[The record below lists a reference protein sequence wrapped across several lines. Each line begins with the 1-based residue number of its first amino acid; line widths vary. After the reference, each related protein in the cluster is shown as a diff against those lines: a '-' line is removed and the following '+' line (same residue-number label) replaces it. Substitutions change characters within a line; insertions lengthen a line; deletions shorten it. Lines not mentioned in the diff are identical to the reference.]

1 MDFWT
6 LENPESS
13 EFKVAGSKFLSF
25 SFPIESEESVKTI
38 VKEFKNKFHDATH
51 VCYAFVLGKNETL
64 KAHDDGEPSH
74 TAGTPILNTIRS
86 ENLTQVLI
94 IVVRYFGGTKLGKSG
109 LIQAYKNAAISC
121 LEKSKKLPYLPK
133 TRLILTIKY
142 AHLNPVL
149 NLLKLNG
156 CLIIEKKIEN
166 ECFIVFETEV
176 EKEKTIRN
184 LLEKFQ

>member
-25 SFPIESEESVKTI
+25 SFPIESEESAKTF
-38 VKEFKNKFHDATH
+38 VKEFKNKYHDATH
-51 VCYAFVLGKNETL
+51 VCYAYAIGKHEIL
-64 KAHDDGEPSH
+64 KAHDDGEPSY
-74 TAGTPILNTIRS
+74 TAGSPILNSIKS
-86 ENLTQVLI
+86 EILTQVLL

-133 TRLILTIKY
+133 TILSLTINY
-142 AHLNPVL
+142 GYLNSVL
-149 NLLKLNG
+149 NILRLND
-156 CLIIEKKIEN
+156 CKIIEKKIEN
-166 ECFIVFETEV
+166 ECTIVFEAEI
-176 EKEKTIRN
+176 EKEKSIKS
-184 LLEKFQ
+184 LLEQYQ